1 MNPIDHVAI
10 IMDGNGRWG
19 LKYKKSRNAGHK
31 AGLIT
36 VEKIIKETIKNNIKF
51 ITLYAFST
59 ENWKRPKKEINYLF
73 NLLEN
78 FLVNKIEDLHKQNI
92 SLGIVVAYGQ
102 ILKKDI
108 LEIPKYGWI
117 NIHYSLLPKLR
128 GAAPIQRAIMEN
140 ETSTGISIM
149 KINEGLDSGPICNQ
163 YSVNILENENSED
176 LSQRLSN
183 LASEKIL
190 QNIDDIFDNKAHF
203 KEQDHSKSTYAKK
216 IKKEEGKINWEDSN
230 LKIIGKINGLYP
242 NPGGWFEFKG
252 ERYKILKAEKSILSG
267 KSGYVLSDNF
277 EIGCG
282 ENSIK
287 IIEIQR
293 QGKTVQKTKEFLRG
307 SQITKGTDL
316 N

>member
-1 MNPIDHVAI
+1 MSKKIAFMGTPTISGQILKSLYQNGFDIEVVYTQPPVASNRGHRLNKSPVHIMAEILNIPVRTPIVLD
-10 IMDGNGRWG
+10 N
-19 LKYKKSRNAGHK
+19 
-31 AGLIT
+31 T
-36 VEKIIKETIKNNIKF
+36 EEK
-51 ITLYAFST
+51 
-59 ENWKRPKKEINYLF
+59 
-73 NLLEN
+73 N
-78 FLVNKIEDLHKQNI
+78 FLHKQNI

-128 GAAPIQRAIMEN
+128 GAAPIQRAIMNN

-149 KINEGLDSGPICNQ
+149 KIDEGLDSGPVCNQ
-163 YSVNILENENSED
+163 YSINILENENSED

>member
-1 MNPIDHVAI
+1 MAEILNIPVRTPIELD
-10 IMDGNGRWG
+10 NT
-19 LKYKKSRNAGHK
+19 L
-31 AGLIT
+31 
-36 VEKIIKETIKNNIKF
+36 EK
-51 ITLYAFST
+51 
-59 ENWKRPKKEINYLF
+59 
-73 NLLEN
+73 N
-78 FLVNKIEDLHKQNI
+78 FLHKQNI

-149 KINEGLDSGPICNQ
+149 KINEGLDSGPVCNQ
-163 YSVNILENENSED
+163 YSINILENENTED

-216 IKKEEGKINWEDSN
+216 IKKEEGKINWEESN